1 MHCTNVN
8 LEYKSANKALT
19 TELDR
24 YKEEVKD
31 LKEMQNVENS
41 FSGSNEQYAEI
52 VRLKQTLFEQ
62 VQEKDSLMKTVS
74 DLKNDLKME
83 ENRNIDREIA
93 LEKKIKQLDNIIF
106 KRGQSAQTVHM
117 MTKSKICY
125 DHSMKQA
132 IGFEKPF
139 YLKKVRESKPKLYD
153 GNVILKM
160 DTIVIPDSDETLML
174 CEESRSKMLLKEQD
188 PLVPIGKANS
198 FPGFRPIVIL
208 TTIKVEV
215 PKELSKIVIKWNRP
229 VEQQSLGV
237 QNLFEV
243 KKNESIL
250 SEIERLLAQAI
261 DNDIVKT
268 VVNLSVNDGCET
280 VNECQSVSELKTEL
294 LNKKDFEQGLVIAA
308 LKNELKKLKGKA
320 LDKEATETHSVNPK
334 VSKDNMEP
342 IDAQIVGI
350 KGTAHIL
357 ESAIRY
363 NQSHVRF
370 AFTQS
375 RTCPASTIVDPQLGV
390 RLFSS
395 FVLADHSLQA
405 IPGMD
410 RIQITTTNE
419 VPSRKPIVLE
429 SESPKPV
436 VKLVYSRKPRKNKN
450 TESVSKTK
458 ALRIFLSCMLLGM
471 NMVAIKWDVRLAFP
485 EWYLWEE
492 VYVSQPDR
500 FVDPDKPNYVYKLK
514 KALYGLKQAPRAN
527 KATTTTI
534 PPPLF
539 PVTQSSQQTPVTTTT
554 TTNPSTTP
562 LPIPNFASVFGFNQ
576 RVTALESD
584 LSKLKQSNPF
594 AEAISSIPGIVN
606 EYLGSKMKEAVD
618 VAIQLK
624 SNKLR
629 EEAQAENQEFLNS
642 LDSNMQ
648 KIIKDQVKT
657 QTSKI
662 KSKVEKYVTESLG
675 AEKNLYNALVEA
687 YNTDKDLI
695 SSYGDVLIIP
705 TTRDNKDKD
714 EEPSAGSNRGTKR
727 QRSGKGAKSSREL
740 THKESKTTNSSKGA
754 SRSQPTDLNETTH
767 LEFITS
773 DDDVIPAREVQDERQ
788 WHPLTS
794 LTPDREWHLTK
805 TVFDLPPQYWIIDLA
820 QAAGKQS
827 FFDEFMATP
836 IDFSAF
842 MINRLKIDHLT
853 QELLTGTTYDLIKG
867 TSKSVAEL
875 DYHLEEI
882 FKATNEQLNWN
893 NPEGTPYPH
902 NLSKPLPLIP
912 NA

>member
-1 MHCTNVN
+1 MNRIDHHGRMIHASVEKGPLVWPSSLRMKVTRLKEMFELTPAEAIQADCDIKIQTSLTLKPHQELVITHNAAYQADDLDAYDSDCDELNSAKIALMANLSRNGSNALTEVHNSDNLTYDLINQRGWGDHNRETVKNSNSSAQQDVLILSMFEQLNTQVMHCTNVN
-8 LEYKSANKALT
+8 LEYKKANKALT
-19 TELDR
+19 TEFDR

-83 ENRNIDREIA
+83 ENINIDREIA
-93 LEKKIKQLDNIIF
+93 LEKKLSNLITLIF
-106 KRGQSAQTVHM
+106 KRGS
-117 MTKSKICY
+117 IC
-125 DHSMKQA
+125 A
-132 IGFEKPF
+132 NFW
-139 YLKKVRESKPKLYD
+139 ESKPKLYD

-174 CEESRSKMLLKEQD
+174 CEES
-188 PLVPIGKANS
+188 P
-198 FPGFRPIVIL
+198 
-208 TTIKVEV
+208 
-215 PKELSKIVIKWNRP
+215 P

-514 KALYGLKQAPRAN
+514 KALYGLKQAPRASKHIDIRFHSIKEHVEN
-527 KATTTTI
+527 GVIELYFVNTEYQLADIFTKA
-534 PPPLF
+534 
-539 PVTQSSQQTPVTTTT
+539 
-554 TTNPSTTP
+554 
-562 LPIPNFASVFGFNQ
+562 
-576 RVTALESD
+576 
-584 LSKLKQSNPF
+584 
-594 AEAISSIPGIVN
+594 
-606 EYLGSKMKEAVD
+606 LGRERID
-618 VAIQLK
+618 FLI
-624 SNKLR
+624 NKLCMR
-629 EEAQAENQEFLNS
+629 SFKPETL
-642 LDSNMQ
+642 
-648 KIIKDQVKT
+648 
-657 QTSKI
+657 
-662 KSKVEKYVTESLG
+662 
-675 AEKNLYNALVEA
+675 KNLA
-687 YNTDKDLI
+687 
-695 SSYGDVLIIP
+695 
-705 TTRDNKDKD
+705 
-714 EEPSAGSNRGTKR
+714 
-727 QRSGKGAKSSREL
+727 
-740 THKESKTTNSSKGA
+740 
-754 SRSQPTDLNETTH
+754 
-767 LEFITS
+767 
-773 DDDVIPAREVQDERQ
+773 DDVDE
-788 WHPLTS
+788 
-794 LTPDREWHLTK
+794 
-805 TVFDLPPQYWIIDLA
+805 
-820 QAAGKQS
+820 
-827 FFDEFMATP
+827 
-836 IDFSAF
+836 
-842 MINRLKIDHLT
+842 
-853 QELLTGTTYDLIKG
+853 
-867 TSKSVAEL
+867 
-875 DYHLEEI
+875 
-882 FKATNEQLNWN
+882 
-893 NPEGTPYPH
+893 
-902 NLSKPLPLIP
+902 
-912 NA
+912 